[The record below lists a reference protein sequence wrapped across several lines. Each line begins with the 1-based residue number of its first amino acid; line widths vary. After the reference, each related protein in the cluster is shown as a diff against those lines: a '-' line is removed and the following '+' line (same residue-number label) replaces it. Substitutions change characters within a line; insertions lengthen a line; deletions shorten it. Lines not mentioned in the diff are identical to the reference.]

1 MQALIFFLKPNTDW
15 DFEQRPQI
23 GFSEDAKTVIV
34 ADLEAEGDEFVD
46 NS

>member
-1 MQALIFFLKPNTDW
+1 MQALIGFLKPNTDW

-23 GFSEDAKTVIV
+23 GASEDAKTVIV
-34 ADLEAEGDEFVD
+34 ADLKAQEDEIVD